1 MVNVTI
7 PNRYRDPNV
16 AIVFFLTI
24 LLLAGGY
31 AISTSLK
38 QDVVDKENNVTLV
51 KNDTSFM
58 VTMPQ
63 STPIPVNV
71 INKNMVVDVDS
82 EWGFYR
88 VRGDNNL
95 SDKLNMTLNIGDTIK
110 FINDDSY
117 DWSVLIHGIN
127 ETPVKLRYNY
137 ASVTYKFNQSG
148 SYTFQTQSKRD
159 SVLSVIVK

>member
-1 MVNVTI
+1 MTI

-51 KNDTSFM
+51 KNDISFI

-63 STPIPVNV
+63 STPIPVNI

-95 SDKLNMTLNIGDTIK
+95 SDKLNITLNIGDTIK
-110 FINDDSY
+110 FVNDDSY
-117 DWSVLIHGIN
+117 DWPVLIYGIN
-127 ETPVKLRYNY
+127 ESPVKLRYNY
-137 ASVTYKFNQSG
+137 ASVTYTFNQSG
-148 SYTFQTQSKRD
+148 NYIFQTQSKKD
-159 SVLSVIVK
+159 DMLKVVVK